1 MRRFLVAASAL
12 FLAACGTP
20 TSGVVHVLVPSSA
33 TVTPGP
39 SPAICAPAVVG
50 HRGEPAVAPEET
62 APAFSAA
69 IRDGAR
75 TIEMDVRFTRDLVPI
90 LLHDDTLDRTTDG
103 LGAPERLTLRQIK
116 RLDAGSWR
124 SRKWRGTRVPTLREV
139 LDIARRAKVRV
150 IVELKRP
157 GVTDRQL
164 GVFFDVIRGAGM
176 NNATTVE
183 SFSVANLAAVRRK
196 APSMRT
202 ALISTPAAEPQLARR
217 YGQTLLQNFEE
228 VTAARVLAWHRAG
241 LLVMAWSPDTAAG
254 WRAMRAAGVD
264 AILTNDSKTYT
275 AWAENG
281 CR

>member
-1 MRRFLVAASAL
+1 MRSSLVAASAL

-20 TSGVVHVLVPSSA
+20 ASGADHVRVPSLA
-33 TVTPGP
+33 TVTSRPIP
-39 SPAICAPAVVG
+39 VICAPAVVG

-62 APAFSAA
+62 APAFLAA

-75 TIEMDVRFTRDLVPI
+75 TIEMDVRFTRDLVPF

-124 SRKWRGTRVPTLREV
+124 SLKWRGTRVPTLREV
-139 LDIARRAKVRV
+139 LDDARRAKVRA

-164 GVFFDVIRGAGM
+164 GVFFDVIRDAGM
-176 NNATTVE
+176 NDATTVE
-183 SFSVANLAAVRRK
+183 SFSVANLAAARRK

-202 ALISTPAAEPQLARR
+202 ALISIPAADPQVALRF
-217 YGQTLLQNFEE
+217 GKTLLQNFEQ

-241 LLVMAWSPDTAAG
+241 LLVMAWTPDTTAG

-264 AILTNDSKTYT
+264 AILTNDSKTYS
-275 AWAENG
+275 AWAKTG